1 MIGQS
6 SQSQTMIQYKLHHM
20 QNPEVPGFLRPR
32 RGPVRV
38 VHVRPCIRSSRY
50 HLTVPTAAS
59 ASSISRQQLFFC
71 RLYLP
76 LCVQL
81 IICVRRQQSL
91 SQRIR
96 TGRTPPSDPKG
107 KTQGAIF
114 VYREKG
120 AIAQVIIDDERGLI
134 KLQHYRSCQSSF
146 KL

>member
-32 RGPVRV
+32 RGPVCV
-38 VHVRPCIRSSRY
+38 VHVKPCIRSSRY
-50 HLTVPTAAS
+50 HLTVPTVS
-59 ASSISRQQLFFC
+59 VSSISRQQLFFC

-96 TGRTPPSDPKG
+96 SGRTPPSDPKG

-114 VYREKG
+114 VQREKG